1 MIWSGS
7 FKSTYQLHEE
17 IVLNRPEVAKHELTG
32 GETLRLTSYCDTTA
46 DPHAPAGPAS
56 ANDHGLGK
64 HSTRSVAAGW
74 SPSRWFWVAAVG
86 IILVA
91 LFLRLWRLDLVQF
104 KDDQPEAL
112 RLAEDTLRLG
122 RALAGM
128 TSSIGIPLAPSFE
141 YFLAPIVAVS
151 RDPRVATG
159 HRTGQRRGRGGHV
172 SVGLA
177 VGFARGRP
185 GGRARVRHQS
195 VGRLLRA
202 QGVEPGRAFADG
214 GVADVLPGQ
223 GRHRWAGWLG
233 HLPRFPVFALGVEF
247 HPSFGLLAPFLVVL
261 GVLQV
266 RRGQAKHL
274 AIGLALAA
282 LTAVPYLSYMLQTR
296 ARDVSGLASSG
307 PLPIQIDGAGH
318 GNVVGLIGGWHNC
331 NVEPLDITPL
341 LPWRLAAVSGA
352 IETLLLA
359 LGIAAALMLVFRS
372 RQVEQRVRA
381 RGLLPWVLVP
391 MFLTIWHPI
400 PLYDYY
406 YLFVLP
412 AGALLIGL
420 GIHLLSELGVSQRA
434 GRLLVGAAL
443 AAPSSWQGCRASW
456 WCDTW
461 NI

>member
-1 MIWSGS
+1 M
-7 FKSTYQLHEE
+7 
-17 IVLNRPEVAKHELTG
+17 
-32 GETLRLTSYCDTTA
+32 
-46 DPHAPAGPAS
+46 
-56 ANDHGLGK
+56 
-64 HSTRSVAAGW
+64 
-74 SPSRWFWVAAVG
+74 
-86 IILVA
+86 
-91 LFLRLWRLDLVQF
+91 
-104 KDDQPEAL
+104 
-112 RLAEDTLRLG
+112 
-122 RALAGM
+122 
-128 TSSIGIPLAPSFE
+128 
-141 YFLAPIVAVS
+141 
-151 RDPRVATG
+151 
-159 HRTGQRRGRGGHV
+159 
-172 SVGLA
+172 
-177 VGFARGRP
+177 
-185 GGRARVRHQS
+185 
-195 VGRLLRA
+195 GRLV
-202 QGVEPGRAFADG
+202 GAFAAFS
-214 GVADVLPGQ
+214 GVRAWRRIPPLV
-223 GRHRWAGWLG
+223 WLA
-233 HLPRFPVFALGVEF
+233 RA
-247 HPSFGLLAPFLVVL
+247 FLVVL

-318 GNVVGLIGGWHNC
+318 GSVVGPIGGWHNC